1 MDGEGSDKEK
11 NLSSSEEKED
21 KEEEPGEES
30 TFFLITKEPR
40 EDKEKEN
47 VKEGTADKE
56 RNISAAFFIP
66 GADTE
71 IKGRLKD

>member
-21 KEEEPGEES
+21 KEEPGEES
-30 TFFLITKEPR
+30 TFFLIKKDPR
-40 EDKEKEN
+40 EVEEKEN
-47 VKEGTADKE
+47 VKEERADKE

-66 GADTE
+66 DADTE